1 MPFGKVVTN
10 AFLTEEWTSYILT
23 LGLSAVLTLSSLC
36 PAKATTETFETAKS
50 LGFTKWELTENE
62 VSRSSFLKEAI
73 SRAYEEQERAL
84 STSSNSPRALNSREL
99 DLANAEAERVRE
111 QRNRAFKNE
120 LRARRLR
127 NVQSNNEL
135 ASSFSNERP
144 MSEYSV
150 IIRNLDGSTRHP
162 SVPAQENVP
171 PVPLVPPL
179 SLHRPCTSTS
189 STTPPTPSYIHPAQN
204 TSNPSFSLFPHTPSK
219 PLPLAPSLLRPQ
231 VQDPVDR
238 AMNRMVHELGF
249 NEDDVKWALKITD
262 TGEGID
268 GLAAEHLLKKEKGKQ
283 QHNPFVPRGKNSLLH
298 SVMNRQGSQDSG
310 WRWA

>member
-1 MPFGKVVTN
+1 M
-10 AFLTEEWTSYILT
+10 
-23 LGLSAVLTLSSLC
+23 TLSSLC
-36 PAKATTETFETAKS
+36 PAKATAETFETAKS
-50 LGFTKWELTENE
+50 LGLTKWELTENE

-84 STSSNSPRALNSREL
+84 STQSNSPRDLSSREL
-99 DLANAEAERVRE
+99 DLTNAEADRARH

-120 LRARRLR
+120 LRALRLR

-150 IIRNLDGSTRHP
+150 IVRKLDGSIRHP
-162 SVPAQENVP
+162 FGSAQEDVP
-171 PVPLVPPL
+171 PVPPVPPL
-179 SLHRPCTSTS
+179 ILDRSSTSAS
-189 STTPPTPSYIHPAQN
+189 STTPPTPSYIHPSQN
-204 TSNPSFSLFPHTPSK
+204 NSKPSFSLFPHTPSNQP
-219 PLPLAPSLLRPQ
+219 PLVPPLFRPQ

-268 GLAAEHLLKKEKGKQ
+268 GLAAEHLLRKERRKQ
-283 QHNPFVPRGKNSLLH
+283 QRNPFAPRGKNSLLH